1 LRLVRNCEK
10 RWSAAS
16 ARKEEQ
22 KRSRGLSVR
31 GEPIGSA
38 EAHLTLHG

>member
-1 LRLVRNCEK
+1 MFGIAKNVG
-10 RWSAAS
+10 SAAS
-16 ARKEEQ
+16 ARKGEQ